1 MKTVTAYQNSTGQ
14 LFSNREDYVKSE
26 LSIILAVEPDASTE
40 KQVEAV
46 IKNKAAIIE
55 LLQEPKPRKPRG
67 PNKPKVTA

>member
-26 LSIILAVEPDASTE
+26 LSIILAVAPDASTE
-40 KQVEAV
+40 KQVAAV
-46 IKNKAAIIE
+46 YQNKAAIIE
-55 LLQEPKPRKPRG
+55 LLTQPKVRKVRG